1 MASERKP
8 LFMQSPEGYHEE
20 VATTDYMTIAK
31 LTIPTSGSGG
41 VGIVMNAN
49 KITGAGPAT
58 ASGDVLVWGQNNAQL
73 GSTGFTSNVDM
84 GNNLINNLA
93 TPIAPDDAVNK
104 AYVDALSQGL
114 DPHSSCVVKTVSG
127 LGTTANKAG
136 ATGGAVALPMAG
148 ETFDIQLHDPYG
160 TTVTVTFTTEANLTA
175 VAATINAAIQA
186 VYGASYTVA
195 FVNGSNIDLRDKWTG
210 SKARV
215 TVSNVTEG
223 TPGDL
228 VGKTGI
234 SVGTATGTGFT
245 ASGTGVGKTLTAPTD
260 SATYNTIDG
269 YTFAA
274 TGSAQ
279 RVLVASENGDETT
292 PAIDNGIYTV
302 TTLGDGAG
310 TSLVLTRATDCDETS
325 STEFHQG
332 VYVFI
337 ISGTVFIDTG
347 WDCVTVDPITVDTTP
362 NAWSQFSGAPTYTY
376 DQGLIKIISSIQVDL
391 DTVASEAG
399 TGAAGGSSGL
409 EFDVNTASG
418 KLRAKVDPTKAIR
431 RFANGLGIKL
441 DGSTA
446 ALDVGGAGSGLSVAG
461 VPNLFTVG
469 GTATSQTPGTGQ
481 VTAANLNTLTAGST
495 SNADTLH
502 THTSLASTS
511 APILQAVMD
520 ATGGSVAIK
529 DPVYITGTNNLV
541 AKALASVDASA
552 RVIGISQANPS
563 GSNFMIVYAGKAAGV
578 VSGLSG
584 AGAGVPVYLATT
596 GGLSTALPGASN
608 RVIQVGICL
617 NADDLFVRITDYGKK
632 AA

>member
-58 ASGDVLVWGQNNAQL
+58 TAGDVLVWGQDNAQL
-73 GSTGFTSNVDM
+73 GSTAFTSNVDL
-84 GNNLINNLA
+84 GHNFINNLA

-104 AYVDALSQGL
+104 TYVDALVQGL
-114 DPHSSCVVKTVSG
+114 DPHASCIVKTVSG

-136 ATGGAVALPMAG
+136 ATGGSIALPMAG

-160 TTVTVTFTTEANLTA
+160 TTVTVTFVAEASLTA
-175 VAATINAAIQA
+175 VATTINAAVQA
-186 VYGASYTVA
+186 AYGSSYTVA
-195 FVNGSNIDLRDKWTG
+195 FVNGANIDLRDKWTG

-234 SVGTATGTGFT
+234 SVGTVTGTGFT
-245 ASGTGVGKTLTAPTD
+245 AVGTGVGKTLEAPTD
-260 SATYNTIDG
+260 SVTYNTIDG
-269 YTFAA
+269 YTFSA

-279 RVLVASENGDETT
+279 RVLVASENGDEST

-310 TSLVLTRATDCDETS
+310 AKFKLTRATDCDQTS

-332 VYVFI
+332 IYVFI
-337 ISGTVFIDTG
+337 SYGTVFIDTG

-362 NAWSQFSGAPTYTY
+362 NAWSQLTSAPTYTY

-399 TGAAGGSSGL
+399 TGAVGGSSGL
-409 EFDVNTASG
+409 EFDVNTTSG
-418 KLRAKVDPTKAIR
+418 KLRAKVDPAKGIR
-431 RFANGLGIKL
+431 RYANGLGIKL

-461 VPNLFTVG
+461 VPNLFTIG

-481 VTAANLNTLTAGST
+481 VTAANLNTLTAGAV
-495 SNADTLH
+495 SNADSLH
-502 THTSLASTS
+502 THTALASIS

-520 ATGGSVAIK
+520 GTGGSIAVK
-529 DPVYITGTNNLV
+529 DPVYITGTNNLI
-541 AKALASVDASA
+541 AKAQASVDASA
-552 RVIGISQANPS
+552 RVIGVAQANPS
-563 GSNFMIVYAGKAAGV
+563 GSNFMVVYAGKAAGV

-617 NADDLFVRITDYGKK
+617 NADDLFVRILDYGKK
-632 AA
+632 SA